1 MSRASSDGTATPVTD
16 VTISRST
23 SLAAS
28 PALASADRSARSPSA
43 VASVDVAVVG
53 GGRTLI

>member
-23 SLAAS
+23 SPAATPAAS
-28 PALASADRSARSPSA
+28 SAPRSARSPSA
-43 VASVDVAVVG
+43 VASAM
-53 GGRTLI
+53 